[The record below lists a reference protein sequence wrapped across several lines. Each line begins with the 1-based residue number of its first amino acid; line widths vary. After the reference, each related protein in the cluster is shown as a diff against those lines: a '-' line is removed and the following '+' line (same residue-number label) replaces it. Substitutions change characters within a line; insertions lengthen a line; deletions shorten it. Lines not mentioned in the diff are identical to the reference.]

1 VQTSPPIPRL
11 RAVREAKGL
20 TLREVA
26 RRVGT
31 DPTNLSRIE
40 RGLRRPTV
48 PLLLRL
54 SRALDL
60 DSVADAI
67 ERLL

>member
-1 VQTSPPIPRL
+1 VETSPRIPRL

-20 TLREVA
+20 SLREAA
-26 RRVGT
+26 RRAQT
-31 DPTNLSRIE
+31 DPTHLSRIE
-40 RGLRRPTV
+40 RGLRQPTI

-60 DSVADAI
+60 HNVADSI